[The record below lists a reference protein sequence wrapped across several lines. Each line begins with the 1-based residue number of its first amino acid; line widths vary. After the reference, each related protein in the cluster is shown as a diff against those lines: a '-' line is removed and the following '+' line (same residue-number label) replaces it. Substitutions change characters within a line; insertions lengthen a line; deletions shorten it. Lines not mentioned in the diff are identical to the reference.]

1 MKNNVIVTS
10 VIIVLVGSIAFF
22 GGMKHQQSKANA
34 ANPGRQFAGQGFHA
48 GQNGSGGRQGFRP
61 VAGEIIKSDET
72 TITVKLTDG
81 SSKIVL
87 IGEKTTINTAA
98 EAKREDLK
106 TGITVAVFGSENADG
121 TVTAQTVQ
129 LNPELRM
136 RGLGGASPSADPK
149 Q

>member
-1 MKNNVIVTS
+1 MVAATIIAGGAGFYGGIKYQEGKRGQVFRQFGGGQMMAIHDGQTGRQNFRPIS
-10 VIIVLVGSIAFF
+10 GVII
-22 GGMKHQQSKANA
+22 KA
-34 ANPGRQFAGQGFHA
+34 
-48 GQNGSGGRQGFRP
+48 
-61 VAGEIIKSDET
+61 DET
-72 TITVKLTDG
+72 SITVKLPDG

-87 IGEKTTINTAA
+87 VNDKTTINKAETAT
-98 EAKREDLK
+98 KDDLK
-106 TGITVAVFGSENADG
+106 TGEAIVVFGVENANG